1 MVKVILRRPG
11 IVRSIECDNVSVSVN
26 MPGVILQ
33 GQKAI
38 DAIPELEKEGFK
50 PVRQG
55 MVVTVD
61 ASSLFCY

>member
-1 MVKVILRRPG
+1 MIKVILRRPG
-11 IVRSIECDNVSVSVN
+11 IVRSIECDNVSVNANV
-26 MPGVILQ
+26 PGVVLQ

-38 DAIPELEKEGFK
+38 DLIPELEKEGFK

-61 ASSLFCY
+61 ANSLFCY

>member
-1 MVKVILRRPG
+1 MVTVILRRPG
-11 IVRSIECDNVSVSVN
+11 VVRSIKCDNVSVSVAT
-26 MPGVILQ
+26 PGVILQ

-50 PVRQG
+50 PTQQG